1 MAEEEK
7 QKVEDFEPAYDE
19 SSDES
24 SDDTA
29 MLRAVLQ
36 SDHARNITP
45 VSVYRQPDFDGTED

>member
-7 QKVEDFEPAYDE
+7 QKVQEDFELAYT
-19 SSDES
+19 ES

-36 SDHARNITP
+36 SEHARNITP

>member
-7 QKVEDFEPAYDE
+7 QKVEDFELTYN
-19 SSDES
+19 ES

-36 SDHARNITP
+36 SDHTRNITP

>member
-7 QKVEDFEPAYDE
+7 QKVEDFEPTYN
-19 SSDES
+19 ES

-29 MLRAVLQ
+29 MLQ

-45 VSVYRQPDFDGTED
+45 VSVYRQPDFDGAED

>member
-7 QKVEDFEPAYDE
+7 QKVQEDFEPYN
-19 SSDES
+19 ES

>member
-7 QKVEDFEPAYDE
+7 QKVEDFEPIYN
-19 SSDES
+19 ES

-45 VSVYRQPDFDGTED
+45 VSVYRQPDFDGAED

>member
-7 QKVEDFEPAYDE
+7 QKVEDFELAYT
-19 SSDES
+19 ES

-36 SDHARNITP
+36 SEHARNIAP

>member
-7 QKVEDFEPAYDE
+7 QKVGDFEPTYN
-19 SSDES
+19 ES

>member
-7 QKVEDFEPAYDE
+7 QKAEDFEPTYN
-19 SSDES
+19 ES

>member
-7 QKVEDFEPAYDE
+7 QKVEDFEPTY
-19 SSDES
+19 
-24 SDDTA
+24 DDTA

-45 VSVYRQPDFDGTED
+45 VSVYRQPDFDGAED

>member
-7 QKVEDFEPAYDE
+7 QKVQEDFEPAYN
-19 SSDES
+19 ES

-45 VSVYRQPDFDGTED
+45 VSVYGQPDFDGTED

>member
-7 QKVEDFEPAYDE
+7 QKVEDFEPAYD
-19 SSDES
+19 DES

-45 VSVYRQPDFDGTED
+45 VSVYRQPDFDGAED

>member
-7 QKVEDFEPAYDE
+7 QQVEDFEPTDN
-19 SSDES
+19 ES

>member
-1 MAEEEK
+1 MEEEEK
-7 QKVEDFEPAYDE
+7 KKLQEDFEPAYN
-19 SSDES
+19 ES

>member
-7 QKVEDFEPAYDE
+7 QKVEDFEASYHE
-19 SSDES
+19 C

>member
-7 QKVEDFEPAYDE
+7 QKVEDFEPTYNG
-19 SSDES
+19 S

>member
-7 QKVEDFEPAYDE
+7 QKVEDVEPTYN
-19 SSDES
+19 ES